1 MLKST
6 EALVAA
12 LKYDGVGMA
21 EYKWNL
27 KTVEI
32 VCYGNICRSPFAAVL
47 EQQLLSHG
55 GSLRVG
61 SSGFHTAESRHS
73 PEAAVTGAKEFG
85 IDLSV
90 NRSQRITAAA
100 VNSLPYRIGC
110 IATCRRD
117 ASATPPQRHRLPNTD
132 SGSNPMATR
141 GYNASWTH
149 RLSAYKNR
157 PQVKGT
163 FPDDDSRGLSPSACD
178 IG

>member
-55 GSLRVG
+55 VPCALAQAAFTRQNPGTRQKPL
-61 SSGFHTAESRHS
+61 SRGQRNS
-73 PEAAVTGAKEFG
+73 VLTCLLTEA
-85 IDLSV
+85 
-90 NRSQRITAAA
+90 
-100 VNSLPYRIGC
+100 
-110 IATCRRD
+110 
-117 ASATPPQRHRLPNTD
+117 
-132 SGSNPMATR
+132 
-141 GYNASWTH
+141 NASP
-149 RLSAYKNR
+149 RR
-157 PQVKGT
+157 P
-163 FPDDDSRGLSPSACD
+163 
-178 IG
+178 